1 MPYSAPPVNQGLS
14 SMSTFQRFTQLARS
28 LPATVPF
35 VGPEAIERNRHLAV
49 KARIGANESG
59 FGPAPSV
66 ITAMRD
72 AAVDT
77 WKYTDPEN
85 FDLRAAIAAHHGISS
100 ANVNVGEG
108 IDGLL
113 GQIVRLII
121 EPGMPVVTSLGGY
134 PTFNYHVVGYGG
146 RLVTVPYRQD
156 REDLD
161 GLLEAVRREQAPLVY
176 FANPDNPMGSAIAAD
191 QVLAFA
197 RQIPDTTMLILDEA
211 YGETAPAGIIPAAD
225 ALLDR
230 PNVIRTRTFSKAY
243 GMAGSRI
250 GYVIA
255 TEDTAAAFDKI
266 RNHFGLNRI
275 GVAAAIAA
283 LKDQDYLTDVLAK
296 ITEARDRIGL
306 IARANGLSPLES
318 ATNFVAVDCGRD
330 GVFSRAVV
338 DGLMEEGV
346 FIRMPGVAPLNRCIR
361 ISVGPEAEM
370 DLLEAALPKVLRSLR
385 DRG

>member
-1 MPYSAPPVNQGLS
+1 MS
-14 SMSTFQRFTQLARS
+14 SFPRFTALARE

-35 VGPEAIERNRHLAV
+35 VGPEAIERNRHLIV
-49 KARIGANESG
+49 KARIGANENG

-66 ITAMRD
+66 ID
-72 AAVDT
+72 AITQAATQT

-85 FDLRAAIAAHHGISS
+85 FELREAIASHHGVSIDQI
-100 ANVNVGEG
+100 NVGEG

-121 EPGMPVVTSLGGY
+121 GPGMPVVTSLGGY
-134 PTFNYHVVGYGG
+134 PTFNYHVTGYGG
-146 RLVTVPYRQD
+146 RLVTVPYKD
-156 REDLD
+156 DSEDID
-161 GLLEAVRREQAPLVY
+161 GLLEAAIREDAPLVY
-176 FANPDNPMGSAIAAD
+176 FANPDNPMGSAIAGSR
-191 QVLAFA
+191 VVEFA
-197 RQIPDTTMLILDEA
+197 RALPQTTMLILDEA

-225 ALLDR
+225 ALIDR

-243 GMAGSRI
+243 GLAGSRI

-255 TEDTAAAFDKI
+255 HADTARAFDKI

-283 LKDQDYLTDVLAK
+283 LKDQTYLKDVIGK
-296 ITEARDRIGL
+296 IGAARERIAD
-306 IARANGLSPLES
+306 IARANGLKPLPS
-318 ATNFVAVDCGRD
+318 ATNFVTIDCGHD
-330 GVFSRAVV
+330 GAYARAIV

-361 ISVGPEAEM
+361 ISVGPEPKL
-370 DLLEAALPKVLRSLR
+370 DLLEQALPKVLERTSQSR
-385 DRG
+385 